1 MRFSG
6 VFFAAMSA
14 KEIPGEIELLAQS
27 ATIYS
32 KGNIVCSNINIQSI
46 QNNEDIYLENGFLF
60 VLESSLPSEQEKLLS
75 NNLSR
80 SIKWLETFS
89 LSKAILLSAALVFF
103 FFVFRYSLNLAIPF
117 VVNVFPATWEQ
128 EIGENTYNA
137 MRKTVFQ
144 KSDLSRLSIERL
156 REKAAELARINGFNS
171 PKITFHA
178 SDLIGANALAFPGGP
193 IVVTDDLVIL
203 LQSDEL
209 ILSVIAHELAH
220 IQERHSL
227 QQIIEVVGIAAVAS
241 VVLGSDDTLL
251 EEASVV
257 GVNLWA
263 NKNSR
268 GFEKKKLT
276 CLLRNICKKLDLQN
290 QHLQLL
296 SKNLLNIIVQ
306 KLLSRTFNTVLSK
319 LIVVGCLHTHRVRKD
334 LSIFHILIN

>member
-6 VFFAAMSA
+6 VFFASLTAQ
-14 KEIPGEIELLAQS
+14 ETPGEIELTRNS

-32 KGNIVCSNINIQSI
+32 KGNVVCSSINIQSI
-46 QNNEDIYLENGFLF
+46 QNCEDIYLDNGFLF
-60 VLESSLPSEQEKLLS
+60 VLESSLTSEQERLLS
-75 NNLSR
+75 NNLSK
-80 SIKWLETFS
+80 SIKWLENFS

-103 FFVFRYSLNLAIPF
+103 FFLFRYSLNLAIPF

-144 KSDLSRLSIERL
+144 NSGLSRLRIERL
-156 REKAAELARINGFNS
+156 REKATDLARINGFNS
-171 PKITFHA
+171 PKIIFHN
-178 SDLIGANALAFPGGP
+178 SDLIGANAIAFPGGP
-193 IVVTDDLVIL
+193 IVVTDDLVFL

-209 ILSVIAHELAH
+209 ILSVVAHEFAH

-241 VVLGSDDTLL
+241 VVIGSDDTLL
-251 EEASVV
+251 EEASFV

-268 GFEKKKLT
+268 GFEKKADLLAQQYLQKAGFAKSTFASAIKKLT
-276 CLLRNICKKLDLQN
+276 EHYCSKTGFQN
-290 QHLQLL
+290 VQHCIKQTDSGWL
-296 SKNLLNIIVQ
+296 STHPSGAERLEY
-306 KLLSRTFNTVLSK
+306 LSHS
-319 LIVVGCLHTHRVRKD
+319 H
-334 LSIFHILIN
+334 